1 MMKQTI
7 LIALGLAF
15 LPLGG
20 MAQADTATLLDWQ
33 QAKAPVVLVE
43 EIIDPALNCRTTAG
57 KPQLAVRVLAS
68 AHTIV
73 KEGTM
78 LLLDAGNTTP
88 ATQGA
93 ARRWILNLAAL
104 KNLRPLHAR
113 GEVLHATAPTHALK
127 APEGTRGFTEFRQ
140 KMAWNSILAYL
151 RTDISPEEVRRM
163 PIVCREQFKATT
175 THYEKDGQWHEE
187 QMLVCDM
194 ALPEAWCKGYLPGER
209 IIIHAPEGADITDFP
224 QTLSGD
230 FLLTDRF
237 ERQGNTL
244 HLYWESCRRV
254 SGHAGNTE
262 KIADILNKPTQQPV
276 QLKADE
282 SSPYLPKEQPQEID
296 YPCHRLYRWIN
307 QHDTVVRCKELR
319 CQIGNYEGNAAK
331 LYKWSYITVVVEEC
345 LKGTMRPGTK
355 LTFVKQLEG
364 SKKAAGV
371 YEVNDGVYIGFNRH
385 EGKWNPV
392 EQAVNLGLHDWQFML
407 APTSYYEEAMQKV
420 LTEHPEI
427 FGKPGSTPAKP
438 QIGTQEAREMAL
450 QAIREHQGNTDIPY
464 NVQGYGNYL
473 LIYPAPSHQGKGPHV
488 LIRKDGSIVRIFHP
502 HVPPR
507 SINSH

>member
-7 LIALGLAF
+7 LIALGLAL

-104 KNLRPLHAR
+104 ENLRPLHAR
-113 GEVLHATAPTHALK
+113 GEVLHATAPAHALE

-224 QTLSGD
+224 QALSGD

-392 EQAVNLGLHDWQFML
+392 EQAVNLGQHVWQFML

>member
-7 LIALGLAF
+7 LIALGLAL

-104 KNLRPLHAR
+104 ENLRPLHAR
-113 GEVLHATAPTHALK
+113 GEVLHATAPAHALE

-355 LTFVKQLEG
+355 LTFVKHLEG

-392 EQAVNLGLHDWQFML
+392 EQAVNLGQHVWQFML

-502 HVPPR
+502 HVPPEA
-507 SINSH
+507 